1 MASAHRK
8 GRFAPPFS
16 PAKASGFSL
25 VEVIT
30 VLVILSILAVVAMPR
45 FTGNSGFSER
55 AAQDQIIAL
64 ARYAQQLAMTR
75 GASDT
80 VTFILNGNSLQVAID
95 GAPAVLP
102 GGTSTSRVFEHVAIS
117 NTSLAYSALGETTAT
132 TLTITGEA
140 SRQVCIESTG
150 YAHAC

>member
-1 MASAHRK
+1 MK
-8 GRFAPPFS
+8 GER
-16 PAKASGFSL
+16 GFSL
-25 VEVIT
+25 IELVT
-30 VLVILSILAVVAMPR
+30 VLVVLGILAVVAVPR
-45 FTGNSGFSER
+45 FAGKGGFAER
-55 AAQDQIIAL
+55 AAQDQIITL
-64 ARYAQQLAMTR
+64 ARYAQQLAMAR

-95 GAPAVLP
+95 GAPTVLP
-102 GGTSTSRVFEHVAIS
+102 GGTSTRRVFEHVAIS
-117 NTSLAYSALGETTAT
+117 NTSLTYSALGETAAT

>member
-16 PAKASGFSL
+16 LAKASGFSL

-30 VLVILSILAVVAMPR
+30 VLVILGILAVVAVPR
-45 FTGNSGFSER
+45 FADKSNFPER
-55 AAQDQIIAL
+55 ATQDQIIAL
-64 ARYAQQLAMTR
+64 ARYTQQLAMAR
-75 GASDT
+75 GASDA
-80 VTFILNGNSLQVAID
+80 VTLILNDNSLQVTID
-95 GAPAVLP
+95 GAPTMLP
-102 GGTSTSRVFEHVAIS
+102 GGTGTNRVFEQVAIS
-117 NTSLAYSALGETTAT
+117 NASVAYSALGETAAT